1 MTGSRAPVEEINP
14 TEGIASG
21 LVITHIRGMI
31 LRGELQPGQ
40 RLLPERELAR
50 QIGVSRPSVRAG
62 LRSLRA
68 KGVLTTRHGSGTFVS
83 DGPPRLDSEPLSFL
97 AALHGFTRHEMFEA
111 RRVLEVSA
119 AGMAA
124 ERGTSKAIAALA
136 DAVTSMFAALDDPQA
151 FLVHDIRFHRAVA
164 AAAANPILASLVEMV
179 AAIFYER
186 RRRTADRARDLRG
199 TADTHHHIYEAIRDH
214 DRPTAERLMS
224 EHLIEAEQQQDAEDL
239 EDGGPRTADSMK

>member
-1 MTGSRAPVEEINP
+1 MAPVELINP
-14 TEGIASG
+14 TEGVASG
-21 LVITHIRGMI
+21 LVIAHVRGLI

-83 DGPPRLDSEPLSFL
+83 DGPPRLDSEPLNFL

-124 ERGTSKAIAALA
+124 ERGTSKAIVALA

-164 AAAANPILASLVEMV
+164 TAAANPILASLVEMV

-199 TADTHHHIYEAIRDH
+199 IAAVHHRIYEAIRDH
-214 DRPTAERLMS
+214 DRPAAERLMS
-224 EHLIEAEQQQDAEDL
+224 EHLIEAEAQQDAEDV
-239 EDGGPRTADSMK
+239 ENRRSRTADSMK